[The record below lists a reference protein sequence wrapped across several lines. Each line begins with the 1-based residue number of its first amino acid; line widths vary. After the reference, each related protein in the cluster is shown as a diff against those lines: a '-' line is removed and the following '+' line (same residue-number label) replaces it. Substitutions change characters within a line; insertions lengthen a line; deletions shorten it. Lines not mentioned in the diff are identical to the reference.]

1 MTGDQDF
8 SEEEDS
14 QDEWGK
20 YVYENIIQKKCGSN
34 IDDEMESTD
43 DLEIVDGQN
52 SEYDDHFSVH
62 NNDNV
67 IMESWNHFDLDEDE
81 SFNQLDYNTQFK

>member
-1 MTGDQDF
+1 MFEENTTLSQTPEEKRMTGDQDF

-34 IDDEMESTD
+34 IDDEMESAD
-43 DLEIVDGQN
+43 DLEIVDG
-52 SEYDDHFSVH
+52 
-62 NNDNV
+62 
-67 IMESWNHFDLDEDE
+67 
-81 SFNQLDYNTQFK
+81 

>member
-1 MTGDQDF
+1 MFEENTTLSQTPEGKRMTRDQDF

-14 QDEWGK
+14 EDEWGK

-43 DLEIVDGQN
+43 DLEIVDG
-52 SEYDDHFSVH
+52 
-62 NNDNV
+62 
-67 IMESWNHFDLDEDE
+67 
-81 SFNQLDYNTQFK
+81 

>member
-1 MTGDQDF
+1 MFEENTTLSQTPEGKRMTGDQDF

-14 QDEWGK
+14 EDEWGK

-43 DLEIVDGQN
+43 DLEIVDG
-52 SEYDDHFSVH
+52 
-62 NNDNV
+62 
-67 IMESWNHFDLDEDE
+67 
-81 SFNQLDYNTQFK
+81 